1 MTTMYT
7 QEKTCAVCA
16 RPAEVIVVGSSNE
29 FGSKDLDLRPAEM
42 LRSTYAHWT
51 EHCSNCGYCAS
62 DISEPDEY
70 AATVVQS
77 DEYQAQLTDKNFP
90 HLANIFLCEAMILKA
105 GGHHVATGFAY
116 LHAAWACDDD
126 GNAPEARNCRL
137 HSLAEFESVRASGES
152 ILGEPIADYIL
163 LADLQR
169 RAGEFDFAAATCV
182 EGISKSTDAKLNNI
196 IRFQQ
201 YLSAIQDSKVHKVEE
216 AFKWA
221 EEQSQ
226 RVVE

>member
-16 RPAEVIVVGSSNE
+16 RPTEVIVVGSSNE

-51 EHCSNCGYCAS
+51 ERCSHCGYCAS
-62 DISEPDEY
+62 DISEPDEF

-77 DEYQAQLTDKNFP
+77 DEYKLQLNDKNFP

-105 GGHHVATGFAY
+105 GGYDVAAGFAY

-126 GNAPEARNCRL
+126 GNAPEARKCRL
-137 HSLAEFESVRASGES
+137 YSLAEFESVRASGET

-201 YLSAIQDSKVHKVEE
+201 YLSAIQDSEVHKVEE

-221 EEQSQ
+221 EEQSL